1 MIYPIKSELNF
12 YRCSIYSLQIRF
24 MAFKHDF
31 AKGVAYTAIAKYFS
45 VFISIFISAILARL
59 LTPEDFAIIAIATV
73 FIGFITLLTG
83 SGLSPAI
90 IQQKNLTKSDIRDL
104 FSFTIYLAIIASIL
118 FLGAIPL
125 ISKFYSNHILENICL
140 LLIVNVFFS
149 VVNIVPNALLF
160 KEKRFKYIAI
170 RTIVVQTSLG
180 ALSVIGALSGLGVY
194 ALLINPIIGSIL
206 LFIISY
212 RCYNI
217 TVSLRFNF
225 TIIKS
230 ILPYSAYQIGFNIL
244 NYGYRNTDTLLIGR
258 YLGMNT
264 LGFYEKSYRLMMMP
278 LDNLSNVIN
287 PVLHPLLSEYQD
299 NRTFIFEKYKQLTRY
314 LGYIGFLLTGFCFS
328 CASDI
333 ILILFGEQW
342 VPSISIF
349 KILSLSIGIQI
360 VQSAVGAVFQSTGK
374 VKLLFFSGL
383 LSFIVSV
390 GAIVI
395 GILSKNIDFLASLI
409 VLAFILAFII
419 YHVALI
425 KIVMEENFLN
435 FISSLCRPILS
446 GLIIGIIL
454 SSFKYFC
461 PISNMYIN
469 FLLCIAI
476 TFTSI
481 LIMQK
486 VKIIVGMPDLYNL
499 LITKLR
505 NVKIRRPFIF

>member
-1 MIYPIKSELNF
+1 
-12 YRCSIYSLQIRF
+12 
-24 MAFKHDF
+24 MAFKHDL

-90 IQQKNLTKSDIRDL
+90 IQQKNLSQSDIKDL
-104 FSFTIYLAIIASIL
+104 FSFTIYLALIASIL

-125 ISKFYSNHILENICL
+125 IVKFYNNHILENICL
-140 LLIVNVFFS
+140 LLIINVFFS
-149 VVNIVPNALLF
+149 VINIVPNALLF
-160 KEKRFKYIAI
+160 KEKKFKYIAI
-170 RTIVVQTSLG
+170 RTVVVQSSLG
-180 ALSVIGALSGLGVY
+180 VLSVIGALSGLGVY

-212 RCYNI
+212 KCYNI
-217 TVSLRFNF
+217 KANLRFNF

-299 NRTFIFEKYKQLTRY
+299 NSKFIFEKYKQLTRY

-328 CASDI
+328 CAGDI
-333 ILILFGEQW
+333 ILILFGDQW
-342 VPSISIF
+342 IPSISIF

-360 VQSAVGAVFQSTGK
+360 VQSAVGAVFQSTGR
-374 VKLLFFSGL
+374 VKLLFLSGL

-390 GAIVI
+390 G
-395 GILSKNIDFLASLI
+395 GIIMGIISKNINFLAVLI
-409 VLAFILAFII
+409 VLAFIIAFVI
-419 YHVALI
+419 YHVTLV
-425 KIVMEENFLN
+425 KIIMGESFLN
-435 FISSLCRPILS
+435 FITSLIRPISS

-454 SSFKYFC
+454 SSFKYFS

-469 FLLCIAI
+469 FSLCVII
-476 TFTSI
+476 SFISI

-486 VKIIVGMPDLYNL
+486 VKLIVGIPDIYKL
-499 LITKLR
+499 LINRFK
-505 NVKIRRPFIF
+505 NVKIRRTFIF